1 MVGKIGKY
9 IYYIYIYKNFCDNDR
24 TMTINKD
31 NDKWLRG

>member
-9 IYYIYIYKNFCDNDR
+9 IYIYIYKNFCDNDR